1 MFRQSQV
8 VDSSQEIEFSNI
20 SHKLDDTMLMS
31 KMPDFGSDDVLRK
44 IKDNL
49 AQSDH
54 YYIEA
59 GNKKEKV
66 NLNCNKSKSNNKSTL
81 NESIYLKSN
90 NKSALNE
97 SIHVSVPNDIDEV
110 LRLSRQRK
118 TNLRASQSINDSL
131 KSKDSDVF
139 E

>member
-1 MFRQSQV
+1 
-8 VDSSQEIEFSNI
+8 
-20 SHKLDDTMLMS
+20 
-31 KMPDFGSDDVLRK
+31 
-44 IKDNL
+44 
-49 AQSDH
+49 
-54 YYIEA
+54 
-59 GNKKEKV
+59 
-66 NLNCNKSKSNNKSTL
+66 
-81 NESIYLKSN
+81 LKSN